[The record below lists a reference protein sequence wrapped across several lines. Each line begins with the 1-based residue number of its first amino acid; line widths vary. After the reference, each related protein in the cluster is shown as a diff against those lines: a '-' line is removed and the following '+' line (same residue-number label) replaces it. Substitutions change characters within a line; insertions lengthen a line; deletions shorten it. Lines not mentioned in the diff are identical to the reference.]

1 MRKKKKK
8 RKEKKNIF
16 RKNMLKNIMHSIENN
31 ENLLDSFY
39 LEKLNFYHINYIT
52 RFIYICC
59 YNIINNEKEY
69 LIKYDSIPYIETEY
83 KYNYY
88 EYSDVNYYKNYLS
101 DNICNNI
108 IKSNYVTIVSILI
121 HMNILNIHD
130 IWSVYLLKL
139 IENNNFFHILN
150 FLMYKK
156 KNVLFYL
163 TISSFLKIN
172 YEFVLYSFPI
182 LTEQNKINED
192 ILFSYVTEDEH
203 INIGT
208 IHFYMYY
215 YKQKLKEIFFN
226 NINELRNN
234 IFKEYIFNENRM
246 LDILTFCS
254 MNITKYIIR
263 LPLNILKYIFK
274 EIFKYLSKPI
284 HDVKKS
290 INDYFHSMCLRIV
303 YYLFELIF
311 NISTYIYYNFNDDI
325 DINIYHKKFY
335 IYAFFF
341 NLIDVYIKFVE
352 KYNNKNNT
360 YIPSFLNYKL
370 IQAFLLFFKYS
381 WFCKILVCETC
392 DVYENSDDTLKR
404 SHDIFEDES
413 YNIKNTYKYNYKYKK
428 KYKQYM
434 FECKNKRMFHIPPYI
449 KHDNMRGQ
457 IFNSNEKINKNKYF
471 INHCSDNYIM
481 CNNINYDDLRLCT
494 KLHNIEN
501 FDYFKNYYSQ
511 NIEPYI
517 ITDTNKENEREN
529 SFNIIL
535 DKKKKENFN
544 EYYSNYIIF
553 IILKFFENNNI
564 KVICYFYTLLMY
576 CIAKLHLSNNYRFKE
591 INYLYFL
598 HILPWKTSLHFC
610 IKDSHLSCFFFQ
622 KFYECVQNL
631 LPEIVIEHFHD
642 RCNIPSLSFQMDA
655 LIKSFKNEKISRNSK
670 GKVKINIPQG
680 DNKEEHDNI
689 YKHVYMDDPKYY
701 NNDGGEHNIYP
712 NEYENK
718 CITHDTQKNV
728 EENNCFHELDKKN
741 IEKMNLYEQIIYGKH
756 IIKKIFFLLDASEC
770 HMDIITYLNNIF
782 DSSLLKN
789 CLLIN
794 TFIHLY
800 FLNSPMHECFI
811 ENNFIE
817 MIQNIFDEQAC
828 SYYISIFQNPLN
840 FFLKCTNKFCEVL
853 VHYDC
858 LDNLI
863 SFIFTKLYN
872 YLSLIPPKISPDDF
886 LPLNVEDITSLQ
898 ETAVAQFVMNLKRE
912 DIQKNKT
919 EENYTINKDP
929 NKEKCVDNK
938 NVKADD
944 NTVELNKSTNFIF
957 EDLKFFLKKMDIFVK
972 TFNINSLN
980 SICESGFNSKSAFFL
995 CFYMTPSIFANIFYY
1010 LNNNITAIVN
1020 ESFNLEEN
1028 IKYYEHVHVKKTEY
1042 TLEPYNIIDKTV
1054 FYFQIV
1060 VFYLIINTNNVLMD
1074 NSNYLENV
1082 CSFFSKCLK
1091 VSLKDYID
1099 KLIIAITPIMLQY
1112 FYFFPSFIPSIITTL
1127 SEMPK
1132 HDNEFS
1138 KHMTKLENKLKIILE
1153 CSYKYL
1159 NKEDSS

>member
-1 MRKKKKK
+1 MNSHMEPNMYANMYANMDAHNYCNSFLEIKDMIKNIVKKCKEGDTDNINNNNLNDNKIRNSCEEDEENEKKKKK

-203 INIGT
+203 IN
-208 IHFYMYY
+208 
-215 YKQKLKEIFFN
+215 
-226 NINELRNN
+226 
-234 IFKEYIFNENRM
+234 
-246 LDILTFCS
+246 
-254 MNITKYIIR
+254 
-263 LPLNILKYIFK
+263 
-274 EIFKYLSKPI
+274 
-284 HDVKKS
+284 
-290 INDYFHSMCLRIV
+290 
-303 YYLFELIF
+303 
-311 NISTYIYYNFNDDI
+311 
-325 DINIYHKKFY
+325 
-335 IYAFFF
+335 
-341 NLIDVYIKFVE
+341 IDVYIKFVE